1 MKYLF
6 EQILKKYREKS
17 GVTQEIMVD
26 LLSHNSS
33 KLKKLDNVTFSRWE
47 RGITIPPFKKQI
59 EIYQLLGVDPIDEI
73 IDLNIELPKV
83 DNDNYFA
90 SDFYTYGNSDFVTH
104 VLNRNTLSGLD
115 SVLEEMELIIDSD
128 YYFKQLIKFTG
139 KNSIKK
145 SIESLMAKLNA
156 EIIIC
161 KYKSR
166 LIAHSIT
173 LYVSPDFLKDLMCNE
188 IDYTKIKDYASNNPL
203 IISFYASTNDSLKYI
218 LGRILTNFLN
228 IPNIDSK
235 LYFISGEK
243 NMHKLFVKLNSKIKF
258 NEIIGSKNYK
268 LSEVTKL
275 NIHHSKDALHF
286 LVDFRRMEYEK

>member
-73 IDLNIELPKV
+73 IDSNIELPKV
-83 DNDNYFA
+83 DNENYFA
-90 SDFYTYGNSDFVTH
+90 IDYYTYGNSDFVTH

-128 YYFKQLIKFTG
+128 YYFK
-139 KNSIKK
+139 
-145 SIESLMAKLNA
+145 
-156 EIIIC
+156 
-161 KYKSR
+161 
-166 LIAHSIT
+166 
-173 LYVSPDFLKDLMCNE
+173 
-188 IDYTKIKDYASNNPL
+188 
-203 IISFYASTNDSLKYI
+203 
-218 LGRILTNFLN
+218 
-228 IPNIDSK
+228 
-235 LYFISGEK
+235 
-243 NMHKLFVKLNSKIKF
+243 
-258 NEIIGSKNYK
+258 
-268 LSEVTKL
+268 
-275 NIHHSKDALHF
+275 
-286 LVDFRRMEYEK
+286 